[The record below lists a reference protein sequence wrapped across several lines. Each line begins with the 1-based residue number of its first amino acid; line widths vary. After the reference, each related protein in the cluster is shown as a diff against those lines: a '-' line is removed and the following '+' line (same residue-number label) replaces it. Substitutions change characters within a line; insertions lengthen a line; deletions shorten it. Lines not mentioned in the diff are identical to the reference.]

1 MSSDSLNNRLYT
13 RMQQAIRSFRIKE
26 ISLQQLIGNLE
37 GLHNLLENPD
47 ANWVRQFYE
56 VWPLLEEVYAVALDS
71 ANGILDSDDG
81 AIVDQSLEK
90 MMVLLDEMIGEDP
103 QDY

>member
-1 MSSDSLNNRLYT
+1 
-13 RMQQAIRSFRIKE
+13 MQQAIRSFRIKE

>member
-90 MMVLLDEMIGEDP
+90 MMVLLDEIIGEDP

>member
-26 ISLQQLIGNLE
+26 ISLWQLIGNLE